1 MDNNLK
7 KLVIA
12 SALSAG
18 LSWAVNAQT
27 NEIRDQIDFI
37 SSQNI
42 WYSFGDLSN
51 SLWVSIETLEWKTI
65 VWVKFLKVWEKAW
78 VLLELKWWKDYQSVF
93 LTWTWNGKDMW
104 LKATVWEMQKE
115 LTGIEIS
122 GKKATNI
129 FAWVE
134 WVYKLN
140 EKVALWAYVNH
151 TQTQDKNLEYFS
163 EQRLKLEEKPAY
175 VTNEKWTKFD
185 WDGKTSVWLSA
196 KYLPNEN
203 NKFSANI
210 WYSKADKSWVEGK
223 VAYYHLTND
232 NKTELWIELSWS
244 KDYKEAKALVSRYV
258 AWNLELKANAW
269 IREIRDKSEW
279 FVWAGFNYSLD
290 KKRDSKY
297 NWYTSDL
304 KVDPKTHVQWASEA
318 SKVLYWKV
326 KNYWRSSLS
335 PIENVAPTILS
346 IEWKKDLLT
355 NEEINLIVNIF
366 DKDKDLLQQTVV
378 LKAVNLPE
386 GLKISWN
393 RLTWKISKAW
403 KYVVVVYANDWI
415 ADSAPEAI
423 VLNII
428 WASVSST
435 PYIPST
441 PSTPVP
447 PVTPPTPPVTPP
459 TPGVFR
465 FEVTPLTN
473 QHVEA
478 GTSFTPR
485 TVTAKDSSG
494 NTVTATIIENT
505 VDPTRLWRG
514 KIVYKAVDSVTW
526 EEKTIEDTYEVK
538 DTTPPVFE
546 WPWIV
551 LPPEMDYYDFGQTI
565 INDRFANDSFEWRI
579 KAHMDT
585 GYNWLPNW
593 DLQWYIAYKACDSS
607 GNCVRDE
614 ARTIVR

>member
-27 NEIRDQIDFI
+27 KEIRDQIDFI

-42 WYSFGDLSN
+42 WHSFGDLSN
-51 SLWVSIETLEWKTI
+51 SLWVSVETLEWKTI

-78 VLLELKWWKDYQSVF
+78 ALLELKWWKDYQSVF
-93 LTWTWNGKDMW
+93 LTWTWNGKNMW

-163 EQRLKLEEKPAY
+163 EQRLRLGEKPAY
-175 VTNEKWTKFD
+175 VTNENWTKFD
-185 WDGKTSVWLSA
+185 WYGKTSFWLSA
-196 KYLPNEN
+196 EYLPNEN

-258 AWNLELKANAW
+258 AWSLELNANAW
-269 IREIRDKSEW
+269 VREIRDKSEW

-290 KKRDSKY
+290 KKRNSKY
-297 NWYTSDL
+297 NWYTLDL

-326 KNYWRSSLS
+326 KNYWRSSHS

-393 RLTWKISKAW
+393 RLTWKVSKAW

-428 WASVSST
+428 WASVPST
-435 PYIPST
+435 PNIPST
-441 PSTPVP
+441 PSTPV
-447 PVTPPTPPVTPP
+447 PPVTPP

-478 GTSFTPR
+478 WTSFTPR

-551 LPPEMDYYDFGQTI
+551 LPPEMDDYDFGHTI
-565 INDRFANDSFEWRI
+565 LPNRFANDSFEWRI
-579 KAHMDT
+579 EAEVDT
-585 GYNWLPNW
+585 GYNRLPNW